1 MNPDNLKEARKSKK
15 LTMQQAAAA
24 IGVSASSYQKYE
36 YGINKPDIDTLQKI
50 ADVFGVSTDYLL
62 GREKKKSPE
71 MTSED
76 TRFEEELLS
85 IYRSMPEEYRKLLY
99 DSIRAA
105 VLKNH
110 SPEQIRSDI
119 KKVIFDMLSVHK
131 ASAGCGYDL
140 EDSDQWRSVE
150 VVDTPELH
158 EADFAVEVD
167 GDSMLP
173 DFEDGD
179 IVYVVKSDEV
189 PVGKIGLF
197 IQNGKGYIK
206 KAGEDRLMSLNPK
219 YDDIYPENGEIIPC
233 GIIIGKAVR

>member
-1 MNPDNLKEARKSKK
+1 MILKELRKKK
-15 LTMQQAAAA
+15 
-24 IGVSASSYQKYE
+24 GVSQEDAAKALGITLRTYQNYE
-36 YGINKPDIDTLQKI
+36 YGQREPNIEMILKLSDYFN
-50 ADVFGVSTDYLL
+50 VSTDYLL

-105 VLKNH
+105 VLQNH

-206 KAGEDRLMSLNPK
+206 KAGEDRLMSLNPE

>member
-1 MNPDNLKEARKSKK
+1 MILKELRKKK
-15 LTMQQAAAA
+15 
-24 IGVSASSYQKYE
+24 GVSQEDAAKALGITLRTYQNYE
-36 YGINKPDIDTLQKI
+36 YGQREPNIEMILKLSDYFN
-50 ADVFGVSTDYLL
+50 VSTDYLL

-173 DFEDGD
+173 DFENGD

-206 KAGEDRLMSLNPK
+206 KAGEDRLMSLNPE

-233 GIIIGKAVR
+233 GIIVGKAVR

>member
-1 MNPDNLKEARKSKK
+1 MILKELRKKK
-15 LTMQQAAAA
+15 
-24 IGVSASSYQKYE
+24 GVSQEDAAKALGITLRTYQNYE
-36 YGINKPDIDTLQKI
+36 YGQREPNIEMILKLSDYFN
-50 ADVFGVSTDYLL
+50 VSTDYLL

-206 KAGEDRLMSLNPK
+206 KAGEDRLMSLNPE

>member
-1 MNPDNLKEARKSKK
+1 MTQKECADK
-15 LTMQQAAAA
+15 LGITLRAWQGYEQG
-24 IGVSASSYQKYE
+24 IREPKYE
-36 YGINKPDIDTLQKI
+36 ILCQI
-50 ADVFGVSTDYLL
+50 ADMFDTSTDYLL

-173 DFEDGD
+173 DYENGD
-179 IVYVVKSDEV
+179 IVYVVKSDDV

-206 KAGEDRLMSLNPK
+206 KAGEDRLMSLNPE